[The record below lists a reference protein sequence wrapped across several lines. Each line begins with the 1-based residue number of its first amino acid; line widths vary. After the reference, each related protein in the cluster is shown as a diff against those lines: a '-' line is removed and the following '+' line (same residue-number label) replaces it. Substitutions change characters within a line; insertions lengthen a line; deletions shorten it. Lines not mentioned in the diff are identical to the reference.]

1 MNECKIA
8 LVEDDVE
15 LAQWIA
21 DYLEA
26 KQYQVSVYHDGLAGL
41 EGVKKTQPDLVILDG
56 MLPSMDG
63 LDVCKALRQSM
74 QTPIL
79 MLTARDE
86 EVDEILG
93 LEMGADDYLTKP
105 VRGRLLEARMR
116 TLLRR
121 SAATQAT
128 VSERLVLGALEVD
141 SDNRQ
146 VTLNGNNIQV
156 SSNEFDVLWVLAS
169 RAGSVVTRQDLV
181 QELRGFEYDG
191 FDRTID
197 LRVSRLRKK
206 LGDTQA
212 PYKIATVWG
221 KGYQLAKDT
230 W

>member
-1 MNECKIA
+1 MSQCKVA
-8 LVEDDVE
+8 LVEDDIE

-21 DYLEA
+21 DYLSA
-26 KQYQVSVYHDGLAGL
+26 KQYHVDVYHDGLVGFEAIQ
-41 EGVKKTQPDLVILDG
+41 KTKPDLIILDG

-63 LDVCKALRQSM
+63 LDVCKALRQLM

-86 EVDEILG
+86 EIDEILG

-105 VRGRLLEARMR
+105 VRGRLLEARIR

-121 SAATQAT
+121 AT
-128 VSERLVLGALEVD
+128 VTKEVNDEKLVIGALEVD
-141 SDNRQ
+141 VGNRQ
-146 VTLNGNNIQV
+146 VLLGGQNIQV
-156 SSNEFDVLWVLAS
+156 SSNEFDVLWVLAKH
-169 RAGSVVTRQDLV
+169 AGSVVTRQDLV

-206 LGDTQA
+206 LGDKEA

-221 KGYQLAKDT
+221 KGYQLSKDT